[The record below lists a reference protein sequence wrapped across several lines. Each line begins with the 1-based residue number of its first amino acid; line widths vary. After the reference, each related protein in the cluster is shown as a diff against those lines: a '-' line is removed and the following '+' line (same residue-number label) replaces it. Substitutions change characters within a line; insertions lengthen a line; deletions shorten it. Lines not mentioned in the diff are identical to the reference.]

1 MNTEAVPHGLPETPA
16 PGLTPRTTE
25 SVRIEPKV
33 SRIAA
38 PPAAVP
44 KASERSVKPT
54 SWTLTPW
61 AVGILAAL
69 LTLTVALTVAYQLK
83 IDRVNAL
90 DSSVRDVENLARA
103 LEEHVVHT
111 FMNADELAW
120 SIKRRVEKQ
129 GLPDDLKSFV
139 NDRALPGTPFLLALI
154 TDEMGNSVRHTLTDK
169 PLNIAFRVHFKANV
183 DADPQRLIIGEPI
196 VGRTTGKWSVHVS
209 RRINKPDGSFGGVVV
224 IAIEQGYF
232 ARVYGQVK
240 LGDAGFVTLVGKD
253 GIVRARHGASVDPDA
268 VPIDTADLVSR
279 VQSKSVGTYIA
290 ASAPGGAD
298 RMVTY
303 RALSQYPLIVAVGTG
318 MDDALDQYDE
328 HRRDVIVATCIIVGL
343 IWASFGL
350 LGWLLVR
357 QRRAALLLQEA
368 NERAESANRVKSE
381 FLANMTHELRTPLNG
396 IIGFADCLQEE
407 LADESQREC
416 ARIIY
421 SSGCTLLGMVN
432 SVLDIAKIE
441 AGRME
446 LHVSPESVRLLVE
459 EVVALHRP
467 VVEGKG
473 LRLELALDANL
484 SESFPCDRAKL
495 ARILNNLLHN
505 AIKFTDAGQVRVAAF
520 MEGEVLVLSVKDTG
534 CGISPAMHQAI
545 FERFTQSEEGGT
557 GLRGGTGLGLALA
570 RDLVR
575 LMGGRMAV
583 DSAPGEGAEFRVYV
597 PSTRTES
604 S

>member
-1 MNTEAVPHGLPETPA
+1 MSPESAQSGGLP
-16 PGLTPRTTE
+16 
-25 SVRIEPKV
+25 SVGTDDTGIEARSRVHPKLSV
-33 SRIAA
+33 IAA
-38 PPAAVP
+38 APVSGRRPVNDRSKPA
-44 KASERSVKPT
+44 SR
-54 SWTLTPW
+54 TLSPW
-61 AVGILAAL
+61 AVGLLAAL
-69 LTLTVALTVAYQLK
+69 LTVAVALTAAYQLK
-83 IDRVNAL
+83 LDRANAL

-120 SIKRRVEKQ
+120 TIKQQVEKR
-129 GLPDDLKSFV
+129 GLPDDLKAFV
-139 NDRALPGTPFLLALI
+139 ADRSLPGAPFLLALI
-154 TDEMGNSVRHTLTDK
+154 TDETGNSVRHTLSDK
-169 PLNIAFRVHFKANV
+169 PLNIASRVHFRANV
-183 DADPQRLIIGEPI
+183 DADPGRLIIGEPL

-240 LGDAGFVTLVGKD
+240 LGEAGFVMLVGDD
-253 GIVRARHGASVDPDA
+253 GIVRARHGRAIDPQRE
-268 VPIDTADLVSR
+268 PLNTADLVRR
-279 VQSKSVGTYIA
+279 VRSQPVGTYV
-290 ASAPGGAD
+290 STPERQGAD
-298 RMVTY
+298 HMVSY

-318 MDDALDQYDE
+318 MEDALDQYVE
-328 HRRDVIVATCIIVGL
+328 HRRDYIAGAAIIIAL
-343 IWASFGL
+343 IWASFCL
-350 LGWLLVR
+350 LGWLIVR

-421 SSGCTLLGMVN
+421 ASGCTLLGMVN

-446 LHVSPESVRLLVE
+446 LHISQESVRLLIE
-459 EVVALHRP
+459 EVVAVHRP

-473 LRLELALDANL
+473 LRLELDLAMDLPDA
-484 SESFPCDRAKL
+484 FPCDRAKL
-495 ARILNNLLHN
+495 GRVLNNLLHN
-505 AIKFTDAGQVRVAAF
+505 AIKFTDEGQVRVTAR
-520 MEGEVLVLSVKDTG
+520 MHSGMLLLGVKDTG

-545 FERFTQSEEGGT
+545 FERFTQSEESGS

-570 RDLVR
+570 RDLVH
-575 LMGGRMAV
+575 LMGGCIEV
-583 DSAPGEGAEFRVYV
+583 ESQPGQGAEFRLFL
-597 PSTRTES
+597 PPAMGGAT
-604 S
+604 